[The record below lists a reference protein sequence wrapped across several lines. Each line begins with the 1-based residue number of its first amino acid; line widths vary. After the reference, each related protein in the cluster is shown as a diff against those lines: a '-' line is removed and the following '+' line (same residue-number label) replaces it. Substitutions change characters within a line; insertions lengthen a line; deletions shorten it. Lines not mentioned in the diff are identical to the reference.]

1 MIFSIRD
8 LSFELGSML
17 LEGWPAFAARA
28 VCALLILLAAWLV
41 RRWLT
46 HKGFPALEARSWHF
60 TGTPILLRSFSTP
73 ILRMC
78 SVIGVYLAAASLPW
92 AISGIPKLLLL
103 CFRLAM
109 TFLVCEGL
117 YAASDLADL
126 LLASCSP
133 EIRSNKTLRS
143 LLDTT
148 YKVLVIVLCVAALA
162 QEVGFPIGS
171 IVAGAG
177 LVGLTISLAA
187 QESASNLFSGIVIL
201 LDKPFSV
208 GDWITVG
215 SVEGEVIDINF
226 RSTRIRSLD
235 KTINVVTNSQI
246 CASTVKNA
254 ALRTMRPYKFNLG
267 VTYNTTR
274 SKLEKLMKDLQAM
287 LDASPYTNK
296 GTNIVQLAN
305 FGDSSINILVSA
317 YLVTNVY
324 AEFLQMQND
333 LNLNIMD
340 IMQADGVDFAFPS
353 TSVYI
358 EKNS

>member
-1 MIFSIRD
+1 MDDGSIFMIVALIILIGLSAFFSAAETAYNSLNEIR
-8 LSFELGSML
+8 
-17 LEGWPAFAARA
+17 
-28 VCALLILLAAWLV
+28 
-41 RRWLT
+41 
-46 HKGFPALEARSWHF
+46 
-60 TGTPILLRSFSTP
+60 LRSKAEDGDAKAAHTLALVERYDSLLST
-73 ILRMC
+73 ILIGNNIVNIGASSLATVLFTRL
-78 SVIGVYLAAASLPW
+78 VGGVYGPTVSTVV
-92 AISGIPKLLLL
+92 
-103 CFRLAM
+103 M
-109 TFLVCEGL
+109 TLLVCEGL

-226 RSTRIRSLD
+226 RSTRIRS
-235 KTINVVTNSQI
+235 
-246 CASTVKNA
+246 TVKNA

-274 SKLEKLMKDLQAM
+274 PKLEKLMKDLQAM

>member
-8 LSFELGSML
+8 LSFEFGSVL
-17 LEGWPAFAARA
+17 LEGWFALAARA
-28 VCALLILLAAWLV
+28 GCALLILLAAWLV
-41 RRWLT
+41 RRWLSKGAFRHCWPASGTLTALPSAAQLCGT
-46 HKGFPALEARSWHF
+46 HPAHVHCGWRIS
-60 TGTPILLRSFSTP
+60 GGSF
-73 ILRMC
+73 
-78 SVIGVYLAAASLPW
+78 LPW
-92 AISGIPKLLLL
+92 AIPGIAKLLLV
-103 CFRLAM
+103 CFRLVM
-109 TFLVCEGL
+109 TLLVCEGL

-133 EIRSNKTLRS
+133 EIRSNKTLCS
-143 LLDTT
+143 LLDTA

-215 SVEGEVIDINF
+215 DVEGEVIDINF

-235 KTINVVTNSQI
+235 KTINVVTNSKI
-246 CASTVKNA
+246 CSSTVQNA

-267 VTYNTTR
+267 VTYGTTR
-274 SKLEKLMKDLQAM
+274 PKL
-287 LDASPYTNK
+287 
-296 GTNIVQLAN
+296 
-305 FGDSSINILVSA
+305 
-317 YLVTNVY
+317 
-324 AEFLQMQND
+324 
-333 LNLNIMD
+333 
-340 IMQADGVDFAFPS
+340 
-353 TSVYI
+353 
-358 EKNS
+358 NS